1 MSSSDASGEASA
13 SLQNIPAT
21 YARLKRQYQQT
32 LDRVTPHIMYR
43 WIGTTVTIAVFEL
56 RILYAQG
63 VRVPTNISKV
73 HHSYGIPLSAWLI
86 CTVVYWSVTLRYFLS
101 PCS

>member
-1 MSSSDASGEASA
+1 MMSSSDATGEASA

-43 WIGTTVTIAVFEL
+43 WVGTTATIAIFEL

-73 HHSYGIPLSAWLI
+73 HHSYGVLPPA
-86 CTVVYWSVTLRYFLS
+86 
-101 PCS
+101 

>member
-1 MSSSDASGEASA
+1 MSSSDATGEASA

-32 LDRVTPHIMYR
+32 LDRVTPHIIYR
-43 WIGTTVTIAVFEL
+43 WAGTAVTIGLFEL

-73 HHSYGIPLSAWLI
+73 HHSYGVSLSA
-86 CTVVYWSVTLRYFLS
+86 
-101 PCS
+101 

>member
-1 MSSSDASGEASA
+1 MMSPSDATGEASA

-43 WIGTTVTIAVFEL
+43 WVGTTATIAIFEL

-73 HHSYGIPLSAWLI
+73 HHSYGVLLPA
-86 CTVVYWSVTLRYFLS
+86 
-101 PCS
+101 